1 MIRIGMCD
9 DDLDNLNIV
18 SKFLEAEIITQGLDA
33 EITII
38 TDNQKEIFDNVY
50 QKKIDLLFLDVDFKE
65 KGKNGIEFAKD
76 LRQVN
81 KDFYLVFLTAYNRY
95 IHVSLT
101 AKVFDYL
108 VKPINRDTI
117 ADLVSRI
124 KEEFSNDKKI
134 FLHLNKWVS
143 IRTNDILYIEKIGNK
158 SIVVTKQGRN
168 STLKTLDA
176 LLEELPINFRKCHR
190 SYIINE
196 NKIIQIDKKKGYA
209 YFSNDLYCPINS
221 HFNI

>member
-1 MIRIGMCD
+1 MI
-9 DDLDNLNIV
+9 
-18 SKFLEAEIITQGLDA
+18 
-33 EITII
+33 
-38 TDNQKEIFDNVY
+38 
-50 QKKIDLLFLDVDFKE
+50 
-65 KGKNGIEFAKD
+65 
-76 LRQVN
+76 
-81 KDFYLVFLTAYNRY
+81 
-95 IHVSLT
+95 
-101 AKVFDYL
+101 
-108 VKPINRDTI
+108 
-117 ADLVSRI
+117 
-124 KEEFSNDKKI
+124 
-134 FLHLNKWVS
+134 NKWVS

>member
-1 MIRIGMCD
+1 M
-9 DDLDNLNIV
+9 
-18 SKFLEAEIITQGLDA
+18 Q
-33 EITII
+33 
-38 TDNQKEIFDNVY
+38 NQKEIFDNVY

-117 ADLVSRI
+117 ADLVSSI
-124 KEEFSNDKKI
+124 KEEFSNDK
-134 FLHLNKWVS
+134 
-143 IRTNDILYIEKIGNK
+143 
-158 SIVVTKQGRN
+158 
-168 STLKTLDA
+168 
-176 LLEELPINFRKCHR
+176 
-190 SYIINE
+190 
-196 NKIIQIDKKKGYA
+196 
-209 YFSNDLYCPINS
+209 
-221 HFNI
+221 

>member
-158 SIVVTKQGRN
+158 SIVVTKQGKN